1 MFELEA
7 PSDSAQDQALPV
19 SVHLPQQLHGDRGA
33 CARHESQEG
42 RAPAQSRGRNLPT
55 VPSPGYLSE
64 EELHDKPGD
73 TEEDEL
79 QVMSADCND
88 TMMGQPDS

>member
-1 MFELEA
+1 M
-7 PSDSAQDQALPV
+7 
-19 SVHLPQQLHGDRGA
+19 
-33 CARHESQEG
+33 
-42 RAPAQSRGRNLPT
+42 

-64 EELHDKPGD
+64 EELHDNPGD